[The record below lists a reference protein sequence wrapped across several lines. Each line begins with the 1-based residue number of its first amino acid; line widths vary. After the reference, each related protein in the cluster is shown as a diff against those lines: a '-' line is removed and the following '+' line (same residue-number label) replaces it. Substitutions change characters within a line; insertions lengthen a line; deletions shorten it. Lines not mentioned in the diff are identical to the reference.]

1 MKLIHNIRFFDE
13 TTGEIRKESKSCQG
27 VREDSLTK
35 QVESNVVGL
44 YPEYLFQEI
53 EGFGCALTETS
64 CYLLSKMTEED
75 RVQIAESKIQMQKIR
90 KRKERHLMLARQR
103 F

>member
-1 MKLIHNIRFFDE
+1 
-13 TTGEIRKESKSCQG
+13 
-27 VREDSLTK
+27 
-35 QVESNVVGL
+35 
-44 YPEYLFQEI
+44 
-53 EGFGCALTETS
+53 
-64 CYLLSKMTEED
+64 MTEED

>member
-1 MKLIHNIRFFDE
+1 MEKDLNHQGRQGEDRGDGIR
-13 TTGEIRKESKSCQG
+13 RRPKEERQQTA
-27 VREDSLTK
+27 RRRP
-35 QVESNVVGL
+35 VERVKRRQDNV
-44 YPEYLFQEI
+44 
-53 EGFGCALTETS
+53 AR
-64 CYLLSKMTEED
+64 KMTEED

>member
-1 MKLIHNIRFFDE
+1 MKLIQNIRFFDE